1 MTTALTFEKVT
12 GKKQWRKQS
21 FVVIGAPKIGKSEL
35 FSVGE
40 GSLFLDIEGGL
51 SHLEVMKHPK
61 ERPFIDWD
69 ELEAYVDQLVALKH
83 SGKFPEHIDTIVFD
97 TATRLVNLATA
108 KTVEI
113 FKNKLPNKSFETIEE
128 IPLGGDKGNP
138 GWGVRT
144 NLVDNLLAKV
154 KQLGLAVVI
163 IGHLDFKPVK
173 NDQGVDITRQTISIG
188 GNLGRAFLNNADHVL
203 NIIGKTGPDGLI
215 TRTVRALGTA
225 TIEAGSRGLCI
236 PDAWILVNPTAR
248 TPEALTVAAKA
259 NYAKLRS
266 FFE

>member
-1 MTTALTFEKVT
+1 METLTFEKVT

-35 FSVGE
+35 FAVGD

-61 ERPFIDWD
+61 DRPFIDWD
-69 ELEAYVDQLVALKH
+69 ELEAYIDQLVAMKQK
-83 SGKFPEHIDTIVFD
+83 GTFPAHIDTLVWD

-113 FKNKLPNKSFETIEE
+113 FHNKLPNKSFETIEE

-144 NLVDNLLAKV
+144 NLVDNLLAKG
-154 KQLGLAVVI
+154 KQLGVAQVI

-173 NDQGVDITRQTISIG
+173 NDQGIDITRQTISVG

-203 NIIGKTGPDGLI
+203 NIIGKNEGGII

-225 TIEAGSRGLCI
+225 TIEAGSRGLCV
-236 PDAWILVNPTAR
+236 PDNWVMVNPTAR
-248 TPEALTVAAKA
+248 TPEALKVAAQA
-259 NYAKLRS
+259 NYTKLRS
-266 FFE
+266 FFD

>member
-1 MTTALTFEKVT
+1 MTEMTFERVT
-12 GKKQWRKQS
+12 GKKQWRRQS

-35 FSVGE
+35 FAVGE

-61 ERPFIDWD
+61 ERPFLDYD
-69 ELEAYVDQLVALKH
+69 ELESYIDQLVAMKQK
-83 SGKFPEHIDTIVFD
+83 GTFPEKIDTLVWD

-113 FKNKLPNKSFETIEE
+113 FRNKLPNKQFETIEE

-144 NLVDNLLAKV
+144 NLVDNLLAKG
-154 KQLGLAVVI
+154 KQLGICQVI

-173 NDQGVDITRQTISIG
+173 NDQGIDITRQTISVG

-203 NIIGKTGPDGLI
+203 NIIGKTGPDGVI

-225 TIEAGSRGLCI
+225 TIEAGSRGLCV
-236 PDAWILVNPTAR
+236 PDNWVLINPTAR
-248 TPEALTVAAKA
+248 TPEALKIASEA
-259 NYAKLRS
+259 NYKKLRS

>member
-1 MTTALTFEKVT
+1 MELTFEKVT

-21 FVVIGAPKIGKSEL
+21 FVIIGAPKIGKSEL
-35 FSVGE
+35 FSVGD

-61 ERPFIDWD
+61 DRPFLDWD
-69 ELEAYVDQLVALKH
+69 ELEQYIDTLVAMKQK
-83 SGKFPEHIDTIVFD
+83 GTFPEKIDTLVWD

-113 FKNKLPNKSFETIEE
+113 FRNKLPNKSFETIEE

-144 NLVDNLLAKV
+144 NLVDNLLSKA
-154 KQLGLAVVI
+154 KQLGVAQVI

-173 NDQGVDITRQTISIG
+173 NDQGVDITRQTISVG

-203 NIIGKTGPDGLI
+203 NIIGKNEAGII

-225 TIEAGSRGLCI
+225 TIEAGSRGLCV
-236 PDAWILVNPTAR
+236 PDAWVMVNPTAR
-248 TPEALTVAAKA
+248 TPEALKVAALA
-259 NYAKLRS
+259 NYTKLRS